1 MDSVGAWSRTEGL
14 EYGDLI
20 INQPPPGLGR
30 VSTGECPVHV
40 RSTTYS
46 GEPFAGELVAV
57 AWWRQWVAVSQPW
70 PGHNDWIAWIPSPS
84 VRRLKPS

>member
-14 EYGDLI
+14 EYGALI
-20 INQPPPGLGR
+20 VNQPPPGLGR
-30 VSTGECPVHV
+30 VSAGEYPVHV

-70 PGHNDWIAWIPSPS
+70 PGHNNWIAWIPSAS
-84 VRRLKPS
+84 VRRLKPL